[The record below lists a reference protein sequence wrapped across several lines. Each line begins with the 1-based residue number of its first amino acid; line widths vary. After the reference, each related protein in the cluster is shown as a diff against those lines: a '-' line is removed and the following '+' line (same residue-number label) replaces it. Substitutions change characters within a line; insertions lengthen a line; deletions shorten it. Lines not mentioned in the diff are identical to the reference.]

1 MQPLT
6 ASNIEPERSKMFLAL
21 KENTINKQILN
32 LENPELLPVEKINQ
46 MLLKVRNPMLSTEEL
61 FDIFN
66 EISVLFFD
74 NKTSI
79 YF

>member
-6 ASNIEPERSKMFLAL
+6 ASNIEPERLKVFLAL

>member
-1 MQPLT
+1 
-6 ASNIEPERSKMFLAL
+6 MFLAL